1 MIPYWKNLSIGKTS
15 EQLVDVLINEI
26 LHENNDEY
34 LPLINITDTIHE
46 NTFFKQLCIDSS
58 SEKKF
63 IKNRHMR
70 RRITGLLIKEIWSN
84 KLFDENKVCKFI

>member
-1 MIPYWKNLSIGKTS
+1 MINYWKNLSIGKTS

-26 LHENNDEY
+26 VHGNTEENNDEY
-34 LPLINITDTIHE
+34 LSMNITE
-46 NTFFKQLCIDSS
+46 LSSKNTFLDQLYINSS
-58 SEKKF
+58 FEKNF

-84 KLFDENKVCKFI
+84 KLFDDNQV